1 MTHSLAQRPIARG
14 RIALAPL
21 VAAQILTFAL
31 AGALAGEAH
40 AEVDTHSKAP
50 IDITA
55 DTAEV
60 SNARCVAIWRG
71 SAEAI
76 QENTHLRADTITV
89 YSRPKASVAGSS
101 APSPSGSGEGQTSC
115 GGADRIEADGHVY
128 YMTPEQNARGDHA
141 VYFQNRD
148 QIVITGDVIVVQGL
162 NVARGSKLTIKV
174 STHEATMSA
183 ATSGAGKINRVRAV
197 FYPDKSNTT
206 SGGDQP
212 ASAKP

>member
-1 MTHSLAQRPIARG
+1 MTHTLAHAPSS
-14 RIALAPL
+14 RIFATIAPL
-21 VAAQILTFAL
+21 LLALTFV
-31 AGALAGEAH
+31 GAARAQ
-40 AEVDTHSKAP
+40 VDTRSKAP

-76 QENTHLRADTITV
+76 QDKTHLRADTITV
-89 YSRPKASVAGSS
+89 YSRPKTAAG
-101 APSPSGSGEGQTSC
+101 GNGQTAC

-128 YMTPEQNARGDHA
+128 YMALDQNARGDHA

-148 QIVITGDVIVVQGL
+148 EIVITGDVVVVQGL

-174 STHEATMSA
+174 STREATMSA
-183 ATSGAGKINRVRAV
+183 ATSGPGKPRRVRAV
-197 FYPDKSNTT
+197 FYPDKTNTAPD
-206 SGGDQP
+206 GDQN